1 MTAEMTIADG
11 APAIWDSQA
20 IIPSLQNLFWPTSQ
34 PPTATLCD
42 DATGVFVYVQVTN
55 TGDPSPACPV
65 GQWAPPVDLTG
76 LQPNGDQLNIPIG
89 TTYHLDLIASGD
101 QLVSATGASVTL
113 GTSPCQRRAWGVS
126 PDGHFLAYVFGPTA
140 NNHDWTLRV
149 VALDGA
155 TDAND
160 QPIAP
165 RTIVLTYGGAP
176 PFETYQSVWDNHSFG
191 WIGSDGVFAHGTNAA
206 GTLLLRAI
214 ARFRI
219 SGGPTLSSSVAVG
232 GTAWVYLASPC
243 GSQIAYLHPAAATTR
258 QIQFYGTRTISADY
272 ASVGGVPT
280 GVSTNDASPTIT
292 TVSHTANGVSVNPG
306 TGGPIS
312 IDDPDLTATPGGLRV
327 VADRLPLGT
336 SLTGLTRQPIGIA
349 AGPPLAPGVS
359 AWIQM
364 PQASWDNFGEEHWCL
379 VAQAFQP
386 NLGIARTWFG
396 SGAFPIFDANSAQ
409 RNITIHSRG
418 TISACP

>member
-1 MTAEMTIADG
+1 MASEMTIADG
-11 APAIWDSQA
+11 MSEIWESQA
-20 IIPSLQNLFWPTSQ
+20 IIPSLQDLFWPTIQ
-34 PPTATLCD
+34 PSAATLCD
-42 DATGVFVYVQVTN
+42 DASGVFVYVQVTN

-76 LQPNGDQLNIPIG
+76 LQPNGDATVSVGTWQL
-89 TTYHLDLIASGD
+89 AMAAAGD
-101 QLVSATGASVTL
+101 QLISPTGASVTL

-155 TDAND
+155 TDVD
-160 QPIAP
+160 DLPIAP
-165 RTIVLTYGGAP
+165 RTIVLTYGAAP
-176 PFETYQSVWDNHSFG
+176 AFETYQGVWDNHSFG
-191 WIGSDGVFAHGTNAA
+191 WIGSDGVFAHGTNAS

-219 SGGPTLSSSVAVG
+219 PGGPTLPSSTAVG

-243 GSQIAYLHPAAATTR
+243 GSQIAYLHPAAGATR
-258 QIQFYGTRTISADY
+258 QIQWYATRTVTADK
-272 ASVGGVPT
+272 ATVGGVDT
-280 GVSTNDASPTIT
+280 FVNTTDASPTIT
-292 TVSHTANGVSVNPG
+292 TVTHTANGVSVNPG
-306 TGGPIS
+306 SGGPIT

-336 SLTGLTRQPIGIA
+336 SLVGLTRQPIGIA
-349 AGPPLAPGVS
+349 AGPPLAAGAS
-359 AWIQM
+359 AWIQL
-364 PQASWDNFGEEHWCL
+364 PQAGWDNFGEEHWCL
-379 VAQAFQP
+379 VAQAYQP
-386 NLGIARTWFG
+386 NLGIGRTWFG
-396 SGAFPIFDANSAQ
+396 TGAFPIFDANSAQ
-409 RNITIHSRG
+409 RNITIYSRG